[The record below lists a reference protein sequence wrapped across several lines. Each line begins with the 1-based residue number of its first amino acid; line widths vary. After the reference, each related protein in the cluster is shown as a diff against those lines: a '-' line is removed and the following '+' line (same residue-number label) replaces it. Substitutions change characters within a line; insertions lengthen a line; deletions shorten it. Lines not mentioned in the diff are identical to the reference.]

1 MQGPWEERDGVLRY
15 RTRGGVEIYRL
26 PMRLFPELDGCVYL
40 ILTDSHRI
48 LVDAGSGLP
57 ESWEDLQRGLEIVR
71 ARYGCRVDLPSLTAI
86 VITHGHIDHF
96 GGLTFVRQQ
105 SPAPVFAHEL
115 DRRVLVNYPERLIT
129 VAQELRHFLGQA
141 GVSPERQAALL
152 NLYLSM
158 KTMFQST
165 SVEGLL
171 GDGELLFGILRVHH
185 TPGHCPGQVCI
196 QVDEVLL
203 TSDHI
208 LAHTTPHQAPE
219 RITRYTGLG
228 HYLES
233 LRRVAAI
240 PGIALAFGGHEDPI
254 LDPYGRIAAIEA
266 FHHQRLERVL
276 EICQEPRTIVE
287 ISRALFGRQYGYGV
301 LLALLEAGA
310 HVEYLYDRGYL
321 QVANLDQLE
330 KEPEVPIRYRRL

>member
-1 MQGPWEERDGVLRY
+1 MRGPWEERDGVLRY
-15 RTRGGVEIYRL
+15 RTRGGVELYRL
-26 PMRLFPELDGCVYL
+26 PTRLFPELDGYVYL
-40 ILTDSHRI
+40 ILTDRHRI

-71 ARYGCRVDLPSLTAI
+71 ARYGRPVDLPGLTAI
-86 VITHGHIDHF
+86 LITHGHIDHF

-105 SPAPVFAHEL
+105 SPAPVFVHEL
-115 DRRVLVNYPERLIT
+115 DRRVLVNYPERLLT
-129 VAQELRHFLGQA
+129 VARELRYFLSQA
-141 GVSPERQAALL
+141 GVSSERQVALL

-171 GDGELLFGILRVHH
+171 TDGELLFGILRVHH
-185 TPGHCPGQVCI
+185 VPGHCPGQVCLQI
-196 QVDEVLL
+196 DEVLL

-233 LRRVAAI
+233 LHRVAAI
-240 PGIALAFGGHEDPI
+240 PDIALAFGGHEDPI
-254 LDPYGRIAAIEA
+254 LNPYERIAAIEA

-276 EICQEPRTIVE
+276 EICREPHTIME
-287 ISRALFGRQYGYGV
+287 ISMALFGRQYGYGV

-330 KEPEVPIRYRRL
+330 RDPEAPIRYRRL